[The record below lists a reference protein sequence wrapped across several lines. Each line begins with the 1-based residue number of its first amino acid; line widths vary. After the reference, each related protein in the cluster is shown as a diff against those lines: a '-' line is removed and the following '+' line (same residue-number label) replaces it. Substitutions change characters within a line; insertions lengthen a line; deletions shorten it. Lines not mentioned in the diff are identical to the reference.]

1 MNEPREFLKKN
12 DLPWVQ
18 GWLGDWSTSHLAS
31 SFGIDGIPASFLI
44 GPDGKVIES
53 DLKASAIVARLQKHL
68 AKEVKP

>member
-1 MNEPREFLKKN
+1 
-12 DLPWVQ
+12 
-18 GWLGDWSTSHLAS
+18 LAS